1 MVSIDLPSAFFL
13 ARFTFEN
20 STDAEFSSPMF
31 AAMVANQRPARLGLS
46 TLLRHAMSGPV
57 KFEKEGGFKYHCKI
71 HGNSMSGTMPR
82 RASGQRSLVV
92 IRLDLAG

>member
-1 MVSIDLPSAFFL
+1 
-13 ARFTFEN
+13 
-20 STDAEFSSPMF
+20 
-31 AAMVANQRPARLGLS
+31 
-46 TLLRHAMSGPV
+46 MSGPV